1 MMLMKNKLKHSLLE
15 ILGSPEFDLRIRNA
29 GKFRFPTNYLFH
41 LHSHREFEMNFVK
54 SGSCVMEIGGI
65 LTSLR
70 EGDCVLVSP
79 GVPHYFMVGIQKGC
93 SIVQLEYQLSLPE
106 KISDSFQFLRG
117 QRESLQIS
125 QCGSVGGIMEEI
137 CRCFREEKPEMYMQ
151 PQLEFGFAQLFTA
164 MAYILEKDKRN
175 STDKNFSK
183 QSQLL
188 QHINRN
194 YDSKLNIEELAV
206 QFGLSSRSV
215 RKYFEESLG
224 MSCTEYITMLRM
236 EKSKEMLWNT
246 DRSITDIAVT
256 MGYSS
261 SQYFSNVFRDYTGMT
276 PGKFRGSW
284 RGVIAEER
292 IYE

>member
-1 MMLMKNKLKHSLLE
+1 MKDMKNKLKHSLLE
-15 ILGSPEFDLRIRNA
+15 ILGSPEFELGIRNA
-29 GKFRFPTNYLFH
+29 GRFRFPTNYLFRM
-41 LHSHREFEMNFVK
+41 HSHQEFEMNYIR

-65 LTSLR
+65 LTSLK

-79 GVPHYFMVGIQKGC
+79 GVPHYFMVGIKKGC
-93 SIVQLEYQLSLPE
+93 SIVQLEYRLELPE
-106 KISDSFQFLRG
+106 KISDAFQFLRG
-117 QRESLQIS
+117 QPESLQIS
-125 QCGSVGGIMEEI
+125 GCRAVGGIMEEI

-151 PQLEFGFAQLFTA
+151 PELEFGFAQLFTA
-164 MAYILEKDKRN
+164 MAYVLAADNRN
-175 STDKNFSK
+175 HVDKNFSK
-183 QSQLL
+183 QSRLL

-224 MSCTEYITMLRM
+224 MSCTEYVTMLRM
-236 EKSKEMLWNT
+236 EKAKEMLWNS
-246 DRSITDIAVT
+246 DRSITDIAIA

-261 SQYFSNVFRDYTGMT
+261 SQYFSNVFKEYTGMT